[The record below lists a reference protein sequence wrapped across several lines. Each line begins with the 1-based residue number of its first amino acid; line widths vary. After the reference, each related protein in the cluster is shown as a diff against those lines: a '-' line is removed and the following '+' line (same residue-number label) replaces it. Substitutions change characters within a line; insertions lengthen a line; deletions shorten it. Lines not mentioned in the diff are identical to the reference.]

1 MGEYL
6 NQIPEPIQEH
16 IRQITKTSGLGDG
29 EDAVETIAQAWLEKK
44 EIFEKRVEENN
55 LEEADSFEAD
65 DPQGALLLT
74 YSGSLVSVGPL
85 VDGSRNVEYAS
96 IGLREDVPERAAN
109 DESKLAGEVTID
121 SVAEFDPGP
130 IKKSSAIFMIAVPK
144 EEMEPEAEEELL
156 SNVTQV
162 LAEDFVEVNKTIIR
176 G

>member
-16 IRQITKTSGLGDG
+16 IRQITKTSGLGEG
-29 EDAVETIAQAWLEKK
+29 EEAVETIAQAWLEKK
-44 EIFEKRVEENN
+44 EIFERRVEENN
-55 LEEADSFEAD
+55 LEEADSYEAD

-74 YSGSLVSVGPL
+74 YSGSLISVGPL
-85 VDGSRNVEYAS
+85 LDGTRNVEYAS

-109 DESKLAGEVTID
+109 DASKLAGEVSVD

-130 IKKSSAIFMIAVPK
+130 IKKSSAIFMIAIPK

-156 SNVTQV
+156 NNVTQV

>member
-29 EDAVETIAQAWLEKK
+29 DDAVETIAQAWLEKK

-130 IKKSSAIFMIAVPK
+130 IKKSSAILIIAAPK
-144 EEMEPEAEEELL
+144 EPRAPEADEQLL